1 MENIKKELLWRLY
14 LVFGSVI
21 LVGLMIFFR
30 AVHIQ
35 VNEGEMWL
43 AKADSL
49 HVRYKKVDAE
59 RGNILSSD
67 SSLLATSISL
77 FDIRMD
83 CTSAGMTDEEFDAN
97 VDSLG
102 YYLATYINNAL
113 TPPGWS
119 EYLKLGRAQKNRYLL
134 IKKGVT
140 YPDRQYIQT
149 LPLFRLGRNRGGLIV
164 EAHSKR
170 EHPFKMLA
178 HRTIGYTRDNAE
190 SVGLESY
197 FDKYLAGTNGQQL
210 MQRISGDVWIPVND
224 ITEVAPQNGRDVV
237 TTIDINLQD
246 ITENALEKMVRAR
259 DADHGCA
266 IVMDV
271 KTGAIKAIA
280 NIGRT
285 EAKDEATGVSKLW
298 ETYNFAVGE
307 RTAPGS
313 TFKLASMLLLLED
326 GYIKLTDTVDLNLG
340 KKQYADDIMV
350 DAEAHGLR
358 KTTIQH
364 AFEISSNVGIS
375 QLADQYYNQTE
386 SGRKR
391 YMNQLRALNLDQ
403 RTGVDLDGEPNPDF
417 REVGKGLWS
426 GNSIPWMSIGYENEL
441 TPLQMLT
448 LYNAVA
454 NKGRMMRPYLVQEIQ
469 DYGKSYLKFV
479 PKTIKSSIASGTTI
493 DKLHQLLLG
502 VVEHGTARNI
512 SGGNVR
518 IAGKTGTAIL
528 NFNSNNQKAKKYQAS
543 FCGYFPAENPQ
554 YSCIVVM
561 NNPRNGQ
568 YGALAA
574 APVVKEIAE
583 KSVATRLEAQVALNF
598 GIKPSYKTVTLPNN
612 NAGNKA
618 DVKKVLAYL
627 NINIFDK
634 TGNNDFATTSV
645 KNDSLSL
652 FFRPLPPNL
661 VPNVTGMGL
670 RDALYLLENKGIRV
684 RFSGIGKVKSQSL
697 MPGARAAGQTCILN
711 LD

>member
-14 LVFGSVI
+14 LVFGSVL

-35 VNEGEMWL
+35 VNEGAMWL

-59 RGNILSSD
+59 RGNILSAD
-67 SSLLATSISL
+67 GSLLATSISL

-83 CTSAGMTDEEFDAN
+83 CTAAGMTDEEFDLN

-102 YYLATYINNAL
+102 FYLATYINNAL

-119 EYLKLGRAQKNRYLL
+119 EYLKQGRAQKNRYLL

-140 YPDRQYIQT
+140 YPERQYIQT
-149 LPLFRLGRNRGGLIV
+149 LPLFRFGRNRGGLIV

-197 FDKYLAGTNGQQL
+197 FDKHLAGTNGQQL

-237 TTIDINLQD
+237 TTIDVNLQD

-285 EAKDEATGVSKLW
+285 EAKNAETGAPQFW
-298 ETYNFAVGE
+298 ETYNFGVGE
-307 RTAPGS
+307 RTEPGS

-326 GYIKLTDTVDLNLG
+326 GYIKLEDTIDINLG
-340 KKQYADDIMV
+340 RMEYGEDVMV

-364 AFEISSNVGIS
+364 AFEISSNVGVS
-375 QLADQYYNQTE
+375 QLANLHYNQTDA
-386 SGRKR
+386 GRKR
-391 YMNQLRALNLDQ
+391 YIKLLKRLNLDQ
-403 RTGVDLDGEPNPDF
+403 RTGVDIDGEAEPFIKD
-417 REVGKGLWS
+417 VGSKYWS
-426 GNSIPWMSIGYENEL
+426 GNSIPWMSIGYESQL

-448 LYNAVA
+448 FYNAVA
-454 NKGRMMRPYLVQEIQ
+454 NKGRMMKPYLVQEIQ
-469 DYGKSYLKFV
+469 DYGDPYLKFV
-479 PKTIKSSIASGTTI
+479 PKTIQSSIATTTTVE
-493 DKLHQLLLG
+493 KLHRLLCG

-512 SGGNVR
+512 NDGNVK

-528 NFNSNNQKAKKYQAS
+528 NFNSKNQAAKKYQAS

-583 KSVATRLEAQVALNF
+583 KSVAARLEAQIPLNF
-598 GIKPSYKTVTLPNN
+598 GAKPNYKTVTLPHN

-618 DVKKVLAYL
+618 DVKTVLDYM
-627 NINIFDK
+627 NIKIFDK
-634 TGNNDFATTSV
+634 TAKNEFATTNV

-652 FFRPLPPNL
+652 YFRPLPASL

-670 RDALYLLENKGIRV
+670 RDALYLLENRGIRV

-697 MPGARAAGQTCILN
+697 MPGATAKGQTCILN

>member
-14 LVFGSVI
+14 TVFGAV
-21 LVGLMIFFR
+21 LVVGLFIFLR

-35 VNEGEMWL
+35 VNEGAMWL

-59 RGNILSSD
+59 RGNILSAD
-67 SSLLATSISL
+67 GSLLATSISL

-83 CTSAGMTDEEFDAN
+83 CTAAGITDEEFELH

-102 YYLATYINNAL
+102 FYLATYINNAL
-113 TPPGWS
+113 TPPAWS
-119 EYLKLGRAQKNRYLL
+119 EYLRLGRAQKNRYLL

-140 YPDRQYIQT
+140 YPERQYIQT

-178 HRTIGYTRDNAE
+178 HRTIGYTRDNAQ

-197 FDKYLAGTNGQQL
+197 FDKHLAGTNGQQL

-224 ITEVAPQNGRDVV
+224 ITEVAPQNGRDVL
-237 TTIDINLQD
+237 TTIDVNLQD

-285 EAKDEATGVSKLW
+285 EAKDESSGVSKLW

-307 RTAPGS
+307 RTPPGS

-326 GYIKLTDTVDLNLG
+326 GYIKLTDTIDINLG
-340 KKQYADDIMV
+340 RMKYGEDEMV

-375 QLADQYYNQTE
+375 QLANQFYNQTDA
-386 SGRKR
+386 GRKR
-391 YMNQLRALNLDQ
+391 YIKQLKALNLGE
-403 RTGVDLDGEPNPDF
+403 RTGVDLDGEPNPDI

-441 TPLQMLT
+441 TPLQILT

-454 NKGRMMRPYLVQEIQ
+454 NKGRMMKPYLVEEIQ
-469 DYGKSYLKFV
+469 DYGESYLKFV
-479 PKTIKSSIASGTTI
+479 PKTIKSSIASSTTI
-493 DKLHQLLLG
+493 DKLKQLLVG
-502 VVEHGTARNI
+502 VVERGTARNI

-528 NFNSNNQKAKKYQAS
+528 NFNSNSRAAKKYQAS
-543 FCGYFPAENPQ
+543 FCGFFPAENPQ

-583 KSVATRLEAQVALNF
+583 KSVAARLEAQVALNF
-598 GIKPSYKTVTLPNN
+598 GVKPNFKTPTLPNN
-612 NAGNKA
+612 NAGYKE
-618 DVKKVLAYL
+618 DVKRILSYM
-627 NINIFDK
+627 NISLFDK
-634 TGNNDFATTSV
+634 TGKNEFSTTSV

-652 FFRPLPPNL
+652 YFRPLPAGL

-684 RFSGIGKVKSQSL
+684 RFSGIGKVKSQSV
-697 MPGARAAGQTCILN
+697 MPGTRAAGQTCVLN